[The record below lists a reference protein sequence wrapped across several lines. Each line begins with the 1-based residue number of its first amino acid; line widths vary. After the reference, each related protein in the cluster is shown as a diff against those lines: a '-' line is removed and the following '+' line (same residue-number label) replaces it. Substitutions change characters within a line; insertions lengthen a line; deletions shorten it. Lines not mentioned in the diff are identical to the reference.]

1 MGAATALPQSSANH
15 ITIVALSNASGESYC
30 ALTRHDREQPQWT
43 ITRRIGSRQPSLL
56 EAVRYARAKFY
67 PGSASDPICC
77 VDHEFEL
84 VANREILHR
93 FGVVKVTAS
102 GEINREMVDLTTHE
116 AWSGRV
122 QLAVRMLLKL
132 GA

>member
-1 MGAATALPQSSANH
+1 MESATILPQSSPEH

-43 ITRRIGSRQPSLL
+43 ITRRIGSHEPSFV
-56 EAVRYARAKFY
+56 EAMRYARAKFY
-67 PGSASDPICC
+67 PGSASDSIGC

-84 VANREILHR
+84 LANRDVLHR
-93 FGVVKVTAS
+93 FTVVRVTAN
-102 GEINREMVDLTTHE
+102 GDTTRENVDLTTHE

-122 QLAVRMLLKL
+122 QLAVRLLLKL